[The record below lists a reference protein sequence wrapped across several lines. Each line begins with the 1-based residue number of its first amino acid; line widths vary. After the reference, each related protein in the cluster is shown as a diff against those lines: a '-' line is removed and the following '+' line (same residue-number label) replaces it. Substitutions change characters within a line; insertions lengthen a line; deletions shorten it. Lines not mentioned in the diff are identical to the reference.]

1 MPNPK
6 SGTFDLGDRGS
17 PLLLPRLD
25 ARPHAARPMGR
36 FRNAVRELT
45 ISFLAWRAKR
55 ETLRL
60 LSSLDA
66 ATLRDLGITDI
77 ESAVCGAPQGRMR
90 DYDPSWWQT
99 RWC

>member
-6 SGTFDLGDRGS
+6 SGTFDLGDGGS
-17 PLLLPRLD
+17 PLLARL
-25 ARPHAARPMGR
+25 ASRPYAARPMGR
-36 FRNAVRELT
+36 FRRTVCELMT
-45 ISFLAWRAKR
+45 RYLAWRAKR

-77 ESAVCGAPQGRMR
+77 ESVVYGAPQDRMR
-90 DYDPSWWQT
+90 GYDPGWWQT